1 VAGVLTGGLVS
12 CASAQETVT
21 GIVVEVEGDLTTVS
35 RFVLVLPDGTRPEFV
50 PSPGILFHDRAPISH
65 LQDHLRSGAPVE
77 LGAGDVTLLDTHGA
91 ERLGSINRN
100 LHFLAGLE

>member
-77 LGAGDVTLLDTHGA
+77 VVFETLDDGTLVAIEVFDPTG
-91 ERLGSINRN
+91 
-100 LHFLAGLE
+100 